1 MKPFRL
7 GRARGALAAAAVA
20 FVFIAA
26 ARLGRQDAGARRVLT
41 IGAMAPG
48 TSWYVFAATLAQLL
62 EDRLPPDWDAEV
74 IARGG
79 AISNPTLVERGRA
92 TIAISQVATAVWAW
106 KGHAAFRGREHKR
119 IRALAGGL
127 NSVWITAVA
136 TEAYVART
144 GNDTLEKA
152 LLSDQP
158 PRIIMKPPGSV
169 VPIVADMIFAL
180 LGTSR
185 AELTAKGGSIIQ
197 VSAGQIPELIRD
209 GRADLYFE
217 SAIRG
222 HPALTEVA
230 TLTPVRFLDLPDQVL
245 EALSRDGLKPSL
257 LPVWFKGQSRPTK
270 AVDCGTVL
278 IARDDLPDEMAYLIT
293 QTICENTETLV
304 RAHKAWAD
312 FDPARAGRLES
323 TGIPLHPGAER
334 YYKERGWL

>member
-1 MKPFRL
+1 MIPRSPRS
-7 GRARGALAAAAVA
+7 RAVLIAAGVVLLAAAP
-20 FVFIAA
+20 
-26 ARLGRQDAGARRVLT
+26 RLWRQGAGAHRVLT

-62 EDRLPPDWDAEV
+62 EERLPPDWDAEV

-79 AISNPTLVERGRA
+79 AISNPTLVERGQA
-92 TIAISQVATAVWAW
+92 TIAIAQVATAVWAW
-106 KGHAAFRGREHKR
+106 KGHAAFRGRKHSR

-127 NSVWITAVA
+127 NSVWITAVV
-136 TEAYVART
+136 TEDYISRT

-152 LLSDQP
+152 LLSGDP

-169 VPIVADMIFAL
+169 VPIVADMIFAA
-180 LGTSR
+180 LGISR
-185 AELTAKGGSIIQ
+185 DELRARGGAIIQ

-230 TLTPVRFLDLPDQVL
+230 TLTPVRSLDLPDRVL
-245 EALSRDGLKPSL
+245 EALARNGLEPSV
-257 LPVWFKGQSRPTK
+257 LPAWFKGQTGPTK

-293 QTICENTETLV
+293 RTICENRETMA
-304 RAHKAWAD
+304 RAHKAWGG
-312 FDPARAGRLES
+312 FDPAKGGRPEA